1 MAKKDKL
8 IADQKREID
17 LLNTYITQLTALL
30 KSHGIEIPSSSSP
43 EGQRGSVPPLKVEG
57 TNAGEKGGDEKSEKT
72 SDERKEKKKD
82 KPEKEKQKA
91 SSLQSNGNSEEG
103 TNLSSPRKKTKTR
116 EREGK
121 KKEKEKEEKEGKK
134 EEKKEKK
141 RKKTFGWRSASR
153 KKGSLIKEAL
163 SSGDMSEVSE
173 DSQTESDES
182 AAVSEA
188 LGPSSPLSCSS
199 PSSKRILKN
208 RSDSLPQLVK
218 SSPTVSSDEGMSPSS
233 QKRNGISNIWRKS
246 QKKEKE
252 KEKEISRQSQTAS
265 AAAGGDG
272 GEGGY
277 DSPFPGVRF
286 HQANQ
291 PPGVAAAGAT
301 AAGGGDGGVEGM
313 ATSPQAERPS
323 SGMFGK
329 GKKKKNK
336 EKGKEGE
343 DGEQTSGPQG
353 KSASNSSQEDSERK
367 SISSCSEAEMTPK
380 GTVEED
386 EEGGPEKKAEDTH
399 AGKNGEAGALSGASG
414 EGAAAEAVLKKA
426 AERQLTSE
434 EHARMTRDE
443 FIKTEES
450 YIQNLDIL
458 LNVSIHTISLLFL
471 SFSSSKK
478 AMHSSLLLKRYVA
491 PLRQAATSDD
501 EGFII
506 STKEAI
512 LPPSLLLL
520 PSSFGFRSSLLLQ
533 VDKIFSRELSMLYTM
548 HSQLLKEIR
557 EANNT
562 TSFVDAF
569 VSFVPYL
576 KVSGRPLLSLCSP
589 SAWKLGN
596 GAEKQV

>member
-1 MAKKDKL
+1 
-8 IADQKREID
+8 
-17 LLNTYITQLTALL
+17 
-30 KSHGIEIPSSSSP
+30 
-43 EGQRGSVPPLKVEG
+43 
-57 TNAGEKGGDEKSEKT
+57 
-72 SDERKEKKKD
+72 
-82 KPEKEKQKA
+82 
-91 SSLQSNGNSEEG
+91 
-103 TNLSSPRKKTKTR
+103 
-116 EREGK
+116 
-121 KKEKEKEEKEGKK
+121 
-134 EEKKEKK
+134 
-141 RKKTFGWRSASR
+141 
-153 KKGSLIKEAL
+153 
-163 SSGDMSEVSE
+163 
-173 DSQTESDES
+173 
-182 AAVSEA
+182 
-188 LGPSSPLSCSS
+188 
-199 PSSKRILKN
+199 
-208 RSDSLPQLVK
+208 
-218 SSPTVSSDEGMSPSS
+218 
-233 QKRNGISNIWRKS
+233 
-246 QKKEKE
+246 
-252 KEKEISRQSQTAS
+252 
-265 AAAGGDG
+265 
-272 GEGGY
+272 
-277 DSPFPGVRF
+277 
-286 HQANQ
+286 
-291 PPGVAAAGAT
+291 
-301 AAGGGDGGVEGM
+301 M

-329 GKKKKNK
+329 GKKKNK

-458 LNVSIHTISLLFL
+458 LN
-471 SFSSSKK
+471 
-478 AMHSSLLLKRYVA
+478 RYVA

-506 STKEAI
+506 STKE
-512 LPPSLLLL
+512 
-520 PSSFGFRSSLLLQ
+520 

-576 KVSGRPLLSLCSP
+576 KTYTLYVNNFVNSNKALMEYTKSNPKLQKFIQDTHEKLNREFMEEAGDSEKLSENQTQVDLRALLIMPIQRLPRYELLLRDLAKRTTDKEVDQTKLEKLLKDVQKVNHHINEAKRKDENTSKLVEIQNAIKSIDKAFTLFDRMGRKFVREGSLEIRELIFMDTKKVHFIRGYVFLFDDLLVLTKPKKSGGDTSRIYSLVDAHPLAGFTVSVHFEPPSGYGEGEEKDRIISLVPIEKEKKTVQLKATTTNERQNWLEDISHHIHHALQRALGVPSP
-589 SAWKLGN
+589 NVPHKNAD
-596 GAEKQV
+596 A